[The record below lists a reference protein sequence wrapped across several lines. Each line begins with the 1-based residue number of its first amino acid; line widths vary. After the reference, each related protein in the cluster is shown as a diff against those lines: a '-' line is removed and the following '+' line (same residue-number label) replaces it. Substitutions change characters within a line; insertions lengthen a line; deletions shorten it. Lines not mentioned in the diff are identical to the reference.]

1 MRSIQLEEMTWPEVK
16 AAIGLGYDTVVF
28 AVGATEQHG
37 PHLPLATDSLVGDS
51 LAKLVAKRLGHALV
65 GPSLRIGCSQH
76 HMAFP
81 GTISLDA
88 SPMRDVIVKYG
99 ETILEHGFKRLV
111 IIPSHGG
118 NFQVVSEA
126 GQSLQQ
132 KCSTKHI
139 ITYCDLKKVL
149 DTSHKVSGAF
159 GVSPEASGAHAGEF
173 ETSILLYLHPELVD
187 MSRAEQGFMGDLST
201 AIPEVMR
208 NGVARISANGILGD
222 AREGDG
228 RRGEKY
234 LAAWVDL
241 IIDEVAKSNVT
252 V

>member
-1 MRSIQLEEMTWPEVK
+1 MTWPEVK
-16 AAIGLGYDTVVF
+16 AAIAQGYDTVVF

-65 GPSLRIGCSQH
+65 GPTLRIGCSQH

-99 ETILEHGFKRLV
+99 ETILQHGFKRLV

-149 DTSHKVSGAF
+149 DTSHKASGAF
-159 GVSPEASGAHAGEF
+159 GISPEASGAHAGEF
-173 ETSILLYLHPELVD
+173 ETSILLYLHPDLVD
-187 MSRAEQGFMGDLST
+187 MSRAEQGFMGDLFT
-201 AIPEVMR
+201 VIPEVMR

-241 IIDEVAKSNVT
+241 IIDEVAKSNAMV
-252 V
+252 